1 MATEIAN
8 TRQGIGWGKIQLLHD
23 ILVTS
28 KKQHCSFRLH

>member
-8 TRQGIGWGKIQLLHD
+8 TRLGIGWGKIQLLHD

-28 KKQHCSFRLH
+28 KTTLLF